1 MVNTPRAPWKLI
13 FDDLRRN
20 SYACLRWKRSEARI
34 AWADSRKSSTSMSFS
49 SVADHETPLHATH
62 ASLSPPRLHRY
73 KDSIQKMTKI
83 RSEVEEE
90 KRELRERLR
99 DAQQRER
106 ELFKELD
113 ATKEKGKG
121 QLIQMGKLEEKLV
134 QVSNAN
140 VELQASLLRA
150 ENTAEETDLAASAAK
165 DEAIAR
171 LENENTRFS
180 GLLTVER
187 NERARLEEQTKA
199 QAVQLKDMAD
209 KTWVSC
215 CWLSIPPSPLTSPPP
230 TPHPPSPPP

>member
-1 MVNTPRAPWKLI
+1 M
-13 FDDLRRN
+13 
-20 SYACLRWKRSEARI
+20 
-34 AWADSRKSSTSMSFS
+34 
-49 SVADHETPLHATH
+49 
-62 ASLSPPRLHRY
+62 SLSGMSLERNRRHLLELFLLFPCRY
-73 KDSIQKMTKI
+73 KESIEKMTKI

-99 DAQQRER
+99 DAQQSER
-106 ELFKELD
+106 ELFKELE

-121 QLIQMGKLEEKLV
+121 QLIQIGKLEEKLV

-150 ENTAEETDLAASAAK
+150 ENTAEETDIAANAAK
-165 DEAIAR
+165 EEAIAK
-171 LENENTRFS
+171 LDNENTRLS

-209 KTWVSC
+209 KTSVYISVGC
-215 CWLSIPPSPLTSPPP
+215 DVIYSGFATTLI
-230 TPHPPSPPP
+230 